1 MQTSLTLAQLRD
13 LFYYEDRLG
22 ITMDTT
28 PNGHISVPRINCPAP
43 EYFDTLE
50 EAFAYMRGVYT
61 ALSDNNKLPP
71 YPSTKEA

>member
-1 MQTSLTLAQLRD
+1 MQINLTLGQLRD

-28 PNGHISVPRINCPAP
+28 PNGLISVPRTNYPAP
-43 EYFDTLE
+43 EYFYTLE
-50 EAFAYMRGVYT
+50 EAFAYLRGVYT
-61 ALSDNNKLPP
+61 ALADNNKLPP